1 MDLFIYCAN
10 KYNYIA
16 ILRTHMELHTH
27 TLFICQFVF
36 RSGTMILQ
44 GLYLYVWINYMYN
57 G

>member
-27 TLFICQFVF
+27 THF
-36 RSGTMILQ
+36 
-44 GLYLYVWINYMYN
+44 LYVSLYFEAVP
-57 G
+57 